1 MGDEEEEISKII
13 SKFLTC
19 ISRPDLG
26 RENHEFSFFLGG
38 GGYTAF
44 EMPFLC
50 LFVFSV
56 VF

>member
-1 MGDEEEEISKII
+1 MN
-13 SKFLTC
+13 FL
-19 ISRPDLG
+19 
-26 RENHEFSFFLGG
+26 FFGG
-38 GGYTAF
+38 TGGYTAF